1 MYIPLNNMDSGKV
14 STEQANFSLTDYT
27 ILMTW
32 NKKIHVG
39 GIFYDLA
46 KTYDYVS
53 HDVWVE
59 KLKHYG
65 IQEST

>member
-1 MYIPLNNMDSGKV
+1 MDSGKV
-14 STEQANFSLTDYT
+14 SVEQANFSLTYY

-32 NKKIHVG
+32 NKKIHVV

-46 KTYDYVS
+46 KTFDYVS